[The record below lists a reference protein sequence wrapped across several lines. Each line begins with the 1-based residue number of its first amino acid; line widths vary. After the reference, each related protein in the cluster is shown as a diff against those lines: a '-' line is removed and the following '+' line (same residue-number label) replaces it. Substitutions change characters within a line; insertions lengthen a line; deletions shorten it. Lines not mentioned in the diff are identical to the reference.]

1 MTQPTSWHVST
12 ESCHFKSGIFFRFRL
27 ARDLRRK
34 FCKKTVFRNP
44 SWAKHTHD
52 EAARKRRKSH
62 ATKNT
67 VFAVSCYTNFQFG
80 RAPKLILPTFQT
92 EKNKLCRP
100 TISTYNLGRTKMEKQ
115 PRHPQ
120 NQEWN
125 CWPTRASPPT
135 PWFMWGLASLEQSSR
150 NTLNVN
156 KQFLSLWIRVL
167 I

>member
-34 FCKKTVFRNP
+34 FCKKLCLETP
-44 SWAKHTHD
+44 AEQSTLMMKQHGKD
-52 EAARKRRKSH
+52 ENRTQRKTQFWRCH
-62 ATKNT
+62 AIQTFSLDSRQNWYYPPFKLKKI
-67 VFAVSCYTNFQFG
+67 NFVDVQY
-80 RAPKLILPTFQT
+80 Q
-92 EKNKLCRP
+92 P
-100 TISTYNLGRTKMEKQ
+100 TILDGLKWKSNLDIS
-115 PRHPQ
+115 Q